1 MLRKSSGGILG
12 VLTKRCFRYLE
23 RVVVTF
29 QHWLVDLGTLNCNDA
44 QTMWELD
51 LSSSLF
57 RACIVSTTIAP
68 CSAKSFS
75 AVRRHCFAWVIEK
88 QELCEDGNPPPT
100 NLGHTND
107 QSVSPKFYHCRADL
121 TLSQPAKLYRPYMRP
136 FAKVF
141 LGAMF
146 TYQVLYWAWEK
157 LRLDE
162 LREQKMA
169 EMKDL
174 EAQLELYK
182 ERQRLEKEQKAG
194 GLQTM
199 QSGLDSQVQGKSKS
213 WFSW

>member
-1 MLRKSSGGILG
+1 
-12 VLTKRCFRYLE
+12 
-23 RVVVTF
+23 
-29 QHWLVDLGTLNCNDA
+29 
-44 QTMWELD
+44 
-51 LSSSLF
+51 
-57 RACIVSTTIAP
+57 
-68 CSAKSFS
+68 
-75 AVRRHCFAWVIEK
+75 
-88 QELCEDGNPPPT
+88 
-100 NLGHTND
+100 
-107 QSVSPKFYHCRADL
+107 
-121 TLSQPAKLYRPYMRP
+121 MRP

-174 EAQLELYK
+174 EAQLEVYK
-182 ERQRLEKEQKAG
+182 ERQRLEKEQKAAG
-194 GLQTM
+194 VQIT